1 MDAAVRTPGMIG
13 RLLLWGG
20 AGLLALS
27 AAAAQTARPGQAG
40 PFYNVDR
47 ETRLEGTVVE
57 IRFEP
62 RYEGTA
68 PFLMIVLSEE
78 DSGRRTLV
86 EISPTWFFEEDIHR
100 GEKVKVVGSLVPGVG
115 GAATLIA
122 RQVQFRGETVAVRDA
137 KGFPNWRGGAAARR
151 KGRIRGGRR
160 LTP

>member
-1 MDAAVRTPGMIG
+1 MDAAVRTPRLIR
-13 RLLLWGG
+13 RLLLWGA
-20 AGLLALS
+20 AGFLAVS
-27 AAAAQTARPGQAG
+27 AAAAQAPRLGQAG

-47 ETRLEGTVVE
+47 ETRLAGTVVE

-78 DSGRRTLV
+78 GSGRRTLV
-86 EISPTWFFEEDIHR
+86 EISPSWFFEEDIHR
-100 GEKVKVVGSLVPGVG
+100 GERVKVVGSLVTGEG
-115 GAATLIA
+115 GDGTLIA

-151 KGRIRGGRR
+151 KGRIRGRGE
-160 LTP
+160 